1 MIIYYLKN
9 EFYLKST
16 KVTRFNYFVR
26 NQLSLMVGLHKT
38 KGKLMKKFLY
48 KKYTWKIIK
57 KPNNIPYFL
66 KFLL

>member
-9 EFYLKST
+9 EFNPKSA

-38 KGKLMKKFLY
+38 KGKLMKKL
-48 KKYTWKIIK
+48 
-57 KPNNIPYFL
+57 
-66 KFLL
+66 